1 MEFLRKYATKILTLL
16 KDDSII
22 QLQSNRKNF
31 VTISKWG
38 KEIENRIERSDN
50 ICKAVISED

>member
-1 MEFLRKYATKILTLL
+1 MEFLRKHAIKILTLL

-38 KEIENRIERSDN
+38 KEIENRTERSDN
-50 ICKAVISED
+50 ICKAVISEN

>member
-1 MEFLRKYATKILTLL
+1 L

-38 KEIENRIERSDN
+38 KEIENRTERSDN
-50 ICKAVISED
+50 ICKAVISEN